1 MSLLR
6 WGKVQKTMKFAIVDD
21 EKKATDLIE
30 TYIARFMTENHFE
43 IQTSVFHNPENFL
56 EAYTKDYDLVFLD
69 VEMPGLNGI
78 ETAKEL
84 RRMDGNVV
92 IMFIT
97 NMAQYA
103 IHGYEVEAVDYVLK
117 PLSYADFAMKVQK
130 ALRYIARNED
140 ANVKLCTKDGMIHLA
155 VSDIYY
161 IEVRSH
167 YLIYHTTREEYMV
180 RGVMKETEEQFSKYH
195 FARCSHGY
203 LINLKYVQSVNGN
216 IVTVA
221 GEEITLSR
229 SKKNDFMEAF
239 ARYIG
244 GMQS

>member
-1 MSLLR
+1 MI
-6 WGKVQKTMKFAIVDD
+6 KIAIVED
-21 EKKATDLIE
+21 EAMYAKQLE
-30 TYIARFMTENHFE
+30 EFLHQYETENQEAFE
-43 IQTSVFHNPENFL
+43 ITIYSDGDQIVNKYKSQFDIIL
-56 EAYTKDYDLVFLD
+56 MD
-69 VEMPGLNGI
+69 VEM
-78 ETAKEL
+78 KF
-84 RRMDGNVV
+84 MDGMSAAEEIRKMDSEVV
-92 IMFIT
+92 IIFIT

-180 RGVMKETEEQFSKYH
+180 RGVMKETEEQFAKYH

-221 GEEITLSR
+221 GEEIALSR

>member
-1 MSLLR
+1 MI
-6 WGKVQKTMKFAIVDD
+6 KIAIVED
-21 EKKATDLIE
+21 EAMYAKQLEEFLHQYEA
-30 TYIARFMTENHFE
+30 ENH
-43 IQTSVFHNPENFL
+43 
-56 EAYTKDYDLVFLD
+56 EAFDITIYSDGDQIVNKYKSQFDIILMD
-69 VEMPGLNGI
+69 VEM
-78 ETAKEL
+78 KF
-84 RRMDGNVV
+84 MDGMSAAEEIRKMDSEVV
-92 IMFIT
+92 IIFIT

-180 RGVMKETEEQFSKYH
+180 RGVMKETEEQFAKYH

-221 GEEITLSR
+221 GEEIALSR

>member
-1 MSLLR
+1 
-6 WGKVQKTMKFAIVDD
+6 MKFAIVDD
-21 EKKATDLIE
+21 EKKATAQIE
-30 TYIARFMTENHFE
+30 TYIAQFVEENHFK
-43 IQTSVFHNPENFL
+43 IQTSVFHNPEEFL

-84 RRMDGNVV
+84 RRIDGNVV

-117 PLSYADFAMKVQK
+117 PLSYADFTMKLQK

-140 ANVKLCTKDGMIHLA
+140 TNVKICTKDGIVHLA

-161 IEVRSH
+161 IEVIRH
-167 YLIYHTTREEYMV
+167 YLVYHTTRENYMT
-180 RGVMKETEEQFSKYH
+180 RGVMKETEAQFAKYH

-203 LINLKYVQSVNGN
+203 LVNLKYVQSVSGN

-221 GEEITLSR
+221 GEEIALSR
-229 SKKNDFMEAF
+229 SKKNDFLEEF

-244 GMQS
+244 GMQG

>member
-1 MSLLR
+1 
-6 WGKVQKTMKFAIVDD
+6 MKFAIIDD
-21 EKKATDLIE
+21 EKKATALIE
-30 TYIARFMTENHFE
+30 TYITEFVTENHFE
-43 IQTSVFHNPENFL
+43 IQTRVFNNPVEFL
-56 EAYTKDYDLVFLD
+56 ESYTKDYDLVFLD

-84 RRMDGNVV
+84 RHMDSNVV

-140 ANVKLCTKDGMIHLA
+140 ANVKLCTKDGMIHLS

-180 RGVMKETEEQFSKYH
+180 RGVMKETEEQFAKYH

-244 GMQS
+244 GMLS

>member
-1 MSLLR
+1 MRILICDDDSSITQSLSQIIKVYFKKKKVNVLDIVTFNDGDSLLSD
-6 WGKVQKTMKFAIVDD
+6 K
-21 EKKATDLIE
+21 
-30 TYIARFMTENHFE
+30 
-43 IQTSVFHNPENFL
+43 SP
-56 EAYTKDYDLVFLD
+56 KDIVFLD

-84 RRMDGNVV
+84 RHMDSNVV

-140 ANVKLCTKDGMIHLA
+140 ANVKLCTKDGMIHLS

-180 RGVMKETEEQFSKYH
+180 RGVMKETEEQFAKYH

-244 GMQS
+244 GMLS